1 MSFLQLIGLRSRRVR
16 PVGTTLEK
24 GDVDRTA
31 ARRRNIAVKA
41 GIIST
46 LFLVTIAVF
55 PHSQVYTLTVHL
67 DEVWREENLLA
78 PFLFPIEKSPE
89 EIAADKAQIRLTES
103 AIFRRDADHIT
114 RMRASSDLLAASL
127 EIIFEQYTSFQENLT
142 RGRLDE
148 ALTDSIAY
156 VAARNTSNLALNERQ
171 WNMLLTSFTSMIPGL
186 ASPSRTISTQRLD
199 EHLLSDAYN
208 TALQILRT
216 DVVDVQLDSIY
227 SDRIVV
233 RDAVRP
239 NQREVEKSSVRG
251 INDAFTIA
259 QTIFQER
266 HPTEPDATA
275 ITMVF
280 FRTMFQPS
288 LNYDRIGT
296 EERWLNRERANL
308 PTKNVVRQ
316 NEVIVRKGDRITAEV
331 QRKLTSL
338 ERVLMERSGARQSWQ
353 RLIGQMIL
361 ALATFLIFF
370 LYLFLVRRPIF
381 DDNRLVFVIALLFAG
396 VLAIY
401 GVAIRAA
408 FIDMYVVPVVAA
420 SIMLTVIFDSRV
432 ALFGTLTLA
441 LLGGHMLSFDMSFMF
456 STMFAGTLGI
466 FSVRDIRNRSQFF
479 LSAGLVFVGYV
490 TVISASFLLQN
501 VTVELLTEQLMF
513 AGFNSVLLL
522 LAYPMLWVFERV
534 FGLTTDLTLLELSDT
549 NRPLLKELSM
559 KAPGTFNHVL
569 QVANLAEVAATTV
582 GAHALLTRVGALY
595 HDVGKISKPEY
606 FVENQRDTKS
616 PHDQLKPRMSALII
630 SNHVKEGLE
639 IARDHGIPQR
649 VLDFIPM
656 HHGTSRIEFFY
667 HKALEQHALE
677 GSTVHE
683 AEFRYPGPK
692 PNSAETSILM
702 LADSVE
708 AAARTIENPNH
719 KRLETLID
727 SIVQDRMQ
735 DGQLDE
741 SGLTFSDLNKIKET
755 FLTVLLGFYHLRV
768 KYPGDEE
775 GESFQIAEETA

>member
-1 MSFLQLIGLRSRRVR
+1 MSFLQRIGLRSRKVR

-24 GDVDRTA
+24 GDDERTA

-41 GIIST
+41 GILLT
-46 LFLVTIAVF
+46 LLTVTIAVF
-55 PHSQVYTLTVHL
+55 PHGQVYELTLQI

-78 PFLFPIEKSPE
+78 PFLFPINKSPE
-89 EIAADKAQIRLTES
+89 EIAADKAQIRLTEP
-103 AIFRRDADHIT
+103 AIFRRDANHIT
-114 RMRASSDLLAASL
+114 KMQDRRDLLAASL
-127 EIIFEQYTSFQENLT
+127 EIIFTRYASFQENLT

-148 ALTDSIAY
+148 ALTDSTAY
-156 VAARNTSNLALNERQ
+156 MAARDASSLVLNERQ
-171 WNMLLTSFTSMIPGL
+171 WNMLLTSFTSTIPGL
-186 ASPSRTISTQRLD
+186 ASPSRTISAQRLD
-199 EHLLSDAYN
+199 EQLLSDAYN

-216 DVVDVQLDSIY
+216 DVLDVRLDSIY
-227 SDRIVV
+227 SDRITV
-233 RDAVRP
+233 RDEVRP
-239 NQREVEKSSVRG
+239 SQREVAKSSVRG
-251 INDAFTIA
+251 IIDAFTMA
-259 QTIFQER
+259 QTEFQER
-266 HPTEPDATA
+266 HPSEPDAAA

-288 LNYDRIGT
+288 LNYDRMGT

-308 PTKNVVRQ
+308 PTQNVVRR
-316 NEVIVRKGDRITAEV
+316 NEVIVRKGDRITTEV
-331 QRKLTSL
+331 QRKLISL
-338 ERVLMERSGARQSWQ
+338 EQELTQRSGARQFW
-353 RLIGQMIL
+353 RRFFGQMIL
-361 ALATFLIFF
+361 VLSTYLIFF

-381 DDNRLVFVIALLFAG
+381 DDNRLILVIAVLFAG
-396 VLAIY
+396 ILAIY

-408 FIDMYVVPVVAA
+408 LIDMYVVPVVAV

-432 ALFGTLTLA
+432 ALFGMLTLA
-441 LLGGHMLSFDMSFMF
+441 LLGGHMLSFDMAFMF

-479 LSAGLVFVGYV
+479 LSSGLVFVGYV
-490 TVISASFLLQN
+490 AVLGASSLLQN
-501 VTVELLTEQLMF
+501 MTGERLTWLLIFT
-513 AGFNSVLLL
+513 GINSVFVL

-549 NRPLLKELSM
+549 NRALLKELSM

-569 QVANLAEVAATTV
+569 QVANLAEAAATAV

-595 HDVGKISKPEY
+595 HDVGKMKKPEY
-606 FVENQRDTKS
+606 FVENQRDTNS

-630 SNHVKEGLE
+630 SNHVKEGLD

-656 HHGTSRIEFFY
+656 HHGTTRIEFFY

-692 PNSAETSILM
+692 PNTAETSILM

-741 SGLTFSDLNKIKET
+741 SGLTFSDLNKVKET
-755 FLTVLLGFYHLRV
+755 FLTVLLGFYHLRIR
-768 KYPGDEE
+768 YPGDEVE
-775 GESFQIAEETA
+775 EPLQIAEETA